1 MLNQSFKIWIF
12 ASYRFIP
19 ANRSQAVDSSK
30 ALPLDVCDL
39 FSFIHLYTRFLCHCP
54 ARLSQTLS
62 DCGKP
67 GVRKAIH
74 DRSNLACNLS
84 FDLFQPNLQFVVTS
98 KLGSCI
104 FLLNLAHF
112 SLSFL
117 ELWRHSRNCMKLR
130 RLFTTPSF

>member
-1 MLNQSFKIWIF
+1 LNQSFKIWIF
-12 ASYRFIP
+12 VSYRFIP

-104 FLLNLAHF
+104 CLLNLAQSC
-112 SLSFL
+112 SLLTFISGIVEAFQ
-117 ELWRHSRNCMKLR
+117 KLR